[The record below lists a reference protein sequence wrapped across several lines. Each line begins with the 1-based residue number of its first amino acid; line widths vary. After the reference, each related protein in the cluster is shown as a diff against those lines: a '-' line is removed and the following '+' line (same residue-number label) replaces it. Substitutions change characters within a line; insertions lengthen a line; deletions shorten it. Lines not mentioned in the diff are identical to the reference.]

1 MPRFTEKEK
10 TFIRDKLLAEGEK
23 LFSLH
28 GLKRVTVDDLA
39 AAANISKGSFY
50 AFYPSKEHLYLEINF
65 QIQQKLF
72 EDIKAAVKNNH
83 YPTQKALTKAVIMMD
98 LSGIVNSPILSQM
111 DLSIMDYLQRKLPP
125 DIFSH
130 HMDNDI
136 RILEMLERMRVQFT
150 VPHTVMIKSLYSVLS
165 CLEQFREDEELEQ
178 VQTLLVDGIVEQVV
192 KE

>member
-10 TFIRDKLLAEGEK
+10 IFIRDKLLAEGEK

-39 AAANISKGSFY
+39 EAANISKGSFY
-50 AFYPSKEHLYLEINF
+50 AFYPSKEHLYVEINF

-72 EDIKAAVKNNH
+72 EDIEAVVQDNH
-83 YPTQKALTKAVIMMD
+83 YSTQKALTKAVIMME
-98 LSGIVNSPILSQM
+98 LSGIVTSPILSQM
-111 DLSIMDYLQRKLPP
+111 DLSIMDYLQRKLSP

-136 RILEMLERMRVQFT
+136 RILEMLERMGVQFT
-150 VPHTVMIKSLYSVLS
+150 VPHTVMIKSLYSVLT
-165 CLEQFREDEELEQ
+165 CLEQFKEDEELEQ
-178 VQTLLVDGIVEQVV
+178 VQTLLVDGIVEQAV